1 MTKPIEP
8 PKNSHKFI
16 EVIDL
21 SASPVEVLESIQEH
35 SVVTTPRG
43 VVSDFDPNVGNSFEK
58 HKKSLRN

>member
-1 MTKPIEP
+1 VTKPIEP

-21 SASPVEVLESIQEH
+21 SASPVEVLESIEERT
-35 SVVTTPRG
+35 VEVTPRG
-43 VVSDFDPNVGNSFEK
+43 EVSDFDPNVGGNFEK